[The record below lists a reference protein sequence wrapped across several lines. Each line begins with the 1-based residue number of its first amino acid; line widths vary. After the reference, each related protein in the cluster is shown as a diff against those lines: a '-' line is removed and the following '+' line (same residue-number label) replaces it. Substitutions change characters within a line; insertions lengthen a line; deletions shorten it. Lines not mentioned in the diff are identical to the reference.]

1 MPLYKYVCLDCDKE
15 QIINHPM
22 QQAEVRCQHCES
34 KNLKKI
40 FKTLSKPIK
49 NTTNVTGQL
58 VEEYIK
64 DSKQDLKQQIE
75 DLKDRKYT

>member
-1 MPLYKYVCLDCDKE
+1 MPLYKYVCLDCERE
-15 QIINHPM
+15 QIISHSM
-22 QQAEVRCQHCES
+22 QETEVRCQNCES

-49 NTTNVTGQL
+49 NTLNVTGQL

-75 DLKDRKYT
+75 HLKDRKYT